1 MTISDFPGSTRG
13 NVPVVNVLKGAED
26 LAMVVVLGYRKDG
39 TEYFASS
46 TGDAPECAFIAHRYV
61 KYLLEECEDDY

>member
-1 MTISDFPGSTRG
+1 MTVTPFPGPTKG
-13 NVPVVNVLKGAED
+13 IIPVKNVLKGAED
-26 LAMVVVLGYRKDG
+26 LAMVVILGYRKDG

-46 TGDAPECAFIAHRYV
+46 TGDAPECAFLAHRYI

>member
-1 MTISDFPGSTRG
+1 MSISDFPGSTRG

-26 LAMVVVLGYRKDG
+26 LAMVVVLGYRRDG

-46 TGDAPECAFIAHRYV
+46 TGDAPECAFLCQRYV
-61 KYLLEECEDDY
+61 KYLLEECEGDY

>member
-46 TGDAPECAFIAHRYV
+46 TGDAPECAFIANRYV
-61 KYLLEECEDDY
+61 KYLLEECEGDY